1 MWRLFWLL
9 FATIN
14 CMVYGCEGSWFF
26 GSSSPL
32 VPKTKVEN
40 LQKALM
46 APMAP
51 TAPMHLQHM
60 WHMWHQN
67 WQALKYFSVS
77 FFLIFQILP
86 FFSHRWIRKWSN
98 HWISTIGS
106 GTFNIGQGTI
116 ESLLYPIVGVLVFWL
131 MEDVWWLNCGN
142 FSYVWK
148 LFYWLAIFDFIGK
161 IGGIFLFM
169 KLK

>member
-1 MWRLFWLL
+1 MSARELPELSRRFSRKANVRMWRFVWLL

-51 TAPMHLQHM
+51 TAPVAPAAPKLVSTEI
-60 WHMWHQN
+60 
-67 WQALKYFSVS
+67 LFSLFFPYF
-77 FFLIFQILP
+77 P
-86 FFSHRWIRKWSN
+86 
-98 HWISTIGS
+98 
-106 GTFNIGQGTI
+106 
-116 ESLLYPIVGVLVFWL
+116 
-131 MEDVWWLNCGN
+131 N
-142 FSYVWK
+142 FT
-148 LFYWLAIFDFIGK
+148 LC
-161 IGGIFLFM
+161 
-169 KLK
+169 

>member
-51 TAPMHLQHM
+51 MAPTAPVAPAAPKLPPLNPEVIKPLDFDNWVWYIQHRTRDNRIFIVP
-60 WHMWHQN
+60 HCRG
-67 WQALKYFSVS
+67 ASV
-77 FFLIFQILP
+77 LIDGRCVMI
-86 FFSHRWIRKWSN
+86 
-98 HWISTIGS
+98 
-106 GTFNIGQGTI
+106 
-116 ESLLYPIVGVLVFWL
+116 
-131 MEDVWWLNCGN
+131 
-142 FSYVWK
+142 K
-148 LFYWLAIFDFIGK
+148 LW
-161 IGGIFLFM
+161 
-169 KLK
+169 